1 MAEPPEIIDLIGR
14 FREHEAAYM
23 AAAYNETSLR
33 DDFLDPF
40 FAALGWDL
48 NNSSGY
54 AQAYRDVIKEESL
67 RTSEGVKAPDF
78 TFRIGGVRKFFVEAK
93 RPSVQL
99 ATAAAPAYQLR
110 RCVECQTSAQHP
122 HELSRICG
130 L

>member
-1 MAEPPEIIDLIGR
+1 LDGSANTRPPIWPPLI
-14 FREHEAAYM
+14 
-23 AAAYNETSLR
+23 TKPP

-78 TFRIGGVRKFFVEAK
+78 ITETW
-93 RPSVQL
+93 SVL
-99 ATAAAPAYQLR
+99 
-110 RCVECQTSAQHP
+110 
-122 HELSRICG
+122 
-130 L
+130 